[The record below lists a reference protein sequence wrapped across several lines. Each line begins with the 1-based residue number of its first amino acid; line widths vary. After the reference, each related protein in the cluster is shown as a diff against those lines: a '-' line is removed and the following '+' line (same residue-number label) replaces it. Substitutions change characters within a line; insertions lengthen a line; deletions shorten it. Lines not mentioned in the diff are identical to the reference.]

1 MYQIC
6 TMVKVT
12 CDTIL
17 SLQLEEKKRKK
28 RSDTV
33 RGWFMFRDF
42 RTGSTNSPNTLVC
55 NPITYRWAETLIII
69 CYVKLGICI
78 RSDWRGNYRSAKRIC
93 ISFPR
98 RSFPR
103 SVYINVKL
111 FRNRSIRW
119 VVRAIPSDR
128 KSIRR
133 ISENVNAMY
142 NSS

>member
-42 RTGSTNSPNTLVC
+42 QTGSTNSPNTSGLVC
-55 NPITYRWAETLIII
+55 NPITYRRAETLIII

-103 SVYINVKL
+103 FFRVYKCKII
-111 FRNRSIRW
+111 S
-119 VVRAIPSDR
+119 
-128 KSIRR
+128 KSIDSLSCSRNSFR
-133 ISENVNAMY
+133 SKI
-142 NSS
+142 NSSYFWKCKCDV